1 MRIHGPA
8 AAPPPV
14 EGRRGRC
21 VVMRETW
28 HARNLAHPRTSRA
41 NTWRVARPALPLGL
55 SRSTDGGF
63 PMKYMPLEDIK
74 LEAKVSPVLR
84 ETPRTRR
91 RRRLERLATLLE
103 RHHGTVNLLSGIEY
117 TTYSAR
123 LRLRADDSPLAL
135 AYSDPLLRQEGLDG
149 DTLGDA

>member
-103 RHHGTVNLLSGIEY
+103 RHHGTVTLLPGMKN
-117 TTYSAR
+117 TTNSAGR
-123 LRLRADDSPLAL
+123 GRRPDVPPRAP
-135 AYSDPLLRQEGLDG
+135 AYSDPLLPQEGLDG
-149 DTLGDA
+149 D